1 MYIHDNVQIVSSL
14 SNVGSIESVNQK
26 SKKVKN
32 YKSGTEGFG
41 VVEKEKKLSRKFNRN
56 IK

>member
-41 VVEKEKKLSRKFNRN
+41 VVEKEKKNQ
-56 IK
+56 